1 MNNSIQEKICEI
13 SKKLIQEGLNHAATG
28 NISVRLDD
36 HFYITPSGTVSE
48 HLKPIDIVKCPLVLD
63 EELIKTM
70 SQKPSSEWHFH
81 KRIYEKRI
89 DVKAVIHTHSVFA
102 STLSVLRRSIPAFHY
117 MIALFGGKEVK
128 CGDYKLFGS
137 KELSDEVV
145 LSLGNLNACL
155 MANHGLIVGA
165 KNLKIATKLTEEVEN
180 ISKQYLQILKS
191 GKKPVILSK
200 KEMVKNIRK
209 IKDYNYGKI

>member
-1 MNNSIQEKICEI
+1 MNKSIQEKICEI

-70 SQKPSSEWHFH
+70 SLKPSSEWHFH

-89 DVKAVIHTHSVFA
+89 DVKAIIHTHSVFA

-155 MANHGLIVGA
+155 MANHGAIVVSSDIDDA
-165 KNLKIATKLTEEVEN
+165 FFLAQELEHLAQ
-180 ISKQYLQILKS
+180 QYLEILKVGGYKTLS
-191 GKKPVILSK
+191 DEEMKNVIEK
-200 KEMVKNIRK
+200 FKGYGPKN
-209 IKDYNYGKI
+209 

>member
-1 MNNSIQEKICEI
+1 MHNSIQEKICEI

-89 DVKAVIHTHSVFA
+89 DVKAIIHTHSVFA

-137 KELSDEVV
+137 KELSEEVV

-155 MANHGLIVGA
+155 IANHGAIVVSNDIDDA
-165 KNLKIATKLTEEVEN
+165 FFLAQELEHLAQ
-180 ISKQYLQILKS
+180 QYLEILKVGGYKTLS
-191 GKKPVILSK
+191 DEEMKNVIEK
-200 KEMVKNIRK
+200 FKGYGPKN
-209 IKDYNYGKI
+209 

>member
-89 DVKAVIHTHSVFA
+89 DVKAIIHTHSVFA

-137 KELSDEVV
+137 KELSDEVI

-155 MANHGLIVGA
+155 IANHGAIVVSNDIDDA
-165 KNLKIATKLTEEVEN
+165 FFLAQELEHLAQ
-180 ISKQYLQILKS
+180 QYLEILKVGGYKTLS
-191 GKKPVILSK
+191 DEEMKNVIEK
-200 KEMVKNIRK
+200 FKGYGPKN
-209 IKDYNYGKI
+209 

>member
-70 SQKPSSEWHFH
+70 SLKPSSEWHFH

-89 DVKAVIHTHSVFA
+89 DVKAIIHTHSVFA

-137 KELSDEVV
+137 KELSDEVI

-155 MANHGLIVGA
+155 IANHGAIVVSNDIDDA
-165 KNLKIATKLTEEVEN
+165 FFLAQELEHLAQ
-180 ISKQYLQILKS
+180 QYLEILKV
-191 GKKPVILSK
+191 GGYKILSDE
-200 KEMVKNIRK
+200 EMKNVIEK
-209 IKDYNYGKI
+209 FKGYGPKN

>member
-89 DVKAVIHTHSVFA
+89 DVKAIIHTHSVFA

-155 MANHGLIVGA
+155 MANHGAIVVSSDIDDA
-165 KNLKIATKLTEEVEN
+165 FFLAQELEHLAQ
-180 ISKQYLQILKS
+180 QYLEILKVGGYKTLS
-191 GKKPVILSK
+191 DEEMKNVIEK
-200 KEMVKNIRK
+200 FKGYGPKN
-209 IKDYNYGKI
+209 

>member
-70 SQKPSSEWHFH
+70 SLKPSSEWHFH

-89 DVKAVIHTHSVFA
+89 DVKAIIHTHSVFA

-137 KELSDEVV
+137 KELSDEVI

-155 MANHGLIVGA
+155 MANHGAIVVSSDIDDA
-165 KNLKIATKLTEEVEN
+165 FFLAQELEHLAQ
-180 ISKQYLQILKS
+180 QYLEILKVGGYKTLS
-191 GKKPVILSK
+191 DEEMKNVIEK
-200 KEMVKNIRK
+200 FKGYGPKN
-209 IKDYNYGKI
+209 

>member
-70 SQKPSSEWHFH
+70 SLKPSSEWHFH

-89 DVKAVIHTHSVFA
+89 DVKAIIHTHSVFA

-137 KELSDEVV
+137 KELSDEVI

-155 MANHGLIVGA
+155 IANHGAIVVSNDIDDA
-165 KNLKIATKLTEEVEN
+165 FFLAQELEHLAQ
-180 ISKQYLQILKS
+180 QYLEILKVGGYKTLS
-191 GKKPVILSK
+191 DEEMKNVIEK
-200 KEMVKNIRK
+200 FKGYGPKN
-209 IKDYNYGKI
+209 